1 MKKISTFLIVLLFF
15 SGCSRKNA
23 FDEFK
28 MQKAQELSISSL
40 QNSKILTK
48 SGEIN
53 GIFSA
58 IYLNEVYPEKFNGD
72 EYFFVY
78 FYTKDNNNKMYN
90 PKDEIESALNIK
102 LNSKLPIKILKLPE
116 ENRFSHLV
124 DIKNSWNRYYLV
136 AFKKS
141 DLLNLT
147 LENGEAS
154 SGVIKYKKEY

>member
-1 MKKISTFLIVLLFF
+1 MKKISIFLIILLFF

-72 EYFFVY
+72 EYFFIY
-78 FYTKDNNNKMYN
+78 FYTKDNNQMYN
-90 PKDEIESALNIK
+90 PKDDIETALKIK

-124 DIKNSWNRYYLV
+124 DIKNSWNKYYLI
-136 AFKKS
+136 AFERS
-141 DLLNLT
+141 DSLNLT